1 MMFPKKFWV
10 PLLTSVCFAGS
21 FVAGKYT
28 TYDLT
33 PLTTTLLRYIVALL
47 FLGLLSTNR
56 KIFPRPAGIA
66 WVSFRRDLF
75 YFALL
80 GLFGIV
86 GYHFFFFSSLHYTR
100 VANTAIINATNP
112 IVTGMMAAAFIK
124 EKLTLKNY
132 IGIAGAVAGVLLLIS
147 QSHTVPGN
155 FALAF
160 LSDLNIGDLLMLLAV
175 ISWAAYGI
183 IIKKL
188 SNRYSGLILTIYAFV
203 FGVLELL
210 ILTIFENPV
219 GQLRTMS
226 LGSLLSVLYMGI
238 FASAVGIWLYN
249 LSIEA
254 IGPTRTSSLV
264 YSLVP
269 IFTAVLAGLFF
280 AEPITAVMVISGG
293 LIIISLRYMFK

>member
-1 MMFPKKFWV
+1 MLPKKIWL
-10 PLLTSVCFAGS
+10 PLLTAICFAGS

-47 FLGLLSTNR
+47 FLGIFLIGRKSTLR
-56 KIFPRPAGIA
+56 
-66 WVSFRRDLF
+66 VSLKQDLF
-75 YFALL
+75 YFVFL

-86 GYHFFFFSSLHYTR
+86 GYHFFFFTSLYYTS
-100 VANTAIINATNP
+100 VANTAIINAAGP
-112 IVTGMMAAAFIK
+112 IVTGLMAAAFIK
-124 EKLTLKNY
+124 EKLTLRNY
-132 IGIAGAVAGVLLLIS
+132 IGITGAVGGVLLLIS
-147 QSHTVPGN
+147 QNRPQTVGPETV
-155 FALAF
+155 FW
-160 LSDLNIGDLLMLLAV
+160 SDLNIGDLLMLLAV

-188 SNRYSGLILTIYAFV
+188 ISRYSGLTLTFYAFA

-210 ILTIFENPV
+210 LLTIFENPIE
-219 GQLRTMS
+219 QARTMS
-226 LGSLLSVLYMGI
+226 LASLISILYMGI

-254 IGPTRTSSLV
+254 IGPTRTSSVV

-269 IFTAVLAGLFF
+269 IFTAILAGQFF
-280 AEPITAVMVISGG
+280 AEPITAVMIISGG
-293 LIIISLRYMFK
+293 LIIASLHFALQ